1 MKDDKEQELGEL
13 FLINFVEALIE
24 NFPLNEIQKE
34 IPEKIEI
41 TSPTIR
47 MIEPMLK
54 PIQPAQLQ
62 FGIKET
68 QAGQGRNPSFI
79 RPQTEAQFPVATRQL
94 KPLIKL
100 APFTPQTQRIIPP
113 QQSPSLIKLSPFLL
127 DSSITSIECSGPEKN
142 LIVHQLGVIK
152 TIPLMLTQKEIEDI
166 MQEFSRRTKIPL
178 IPGVFKTAIDNFI
191 VSAVI
196 SEFVG
201 TRFYIEK
208 VPQMN
213 SPMPQQR
220 IF

>member
-24 NFPLNEIQKE
+24 NFPLSEIQKE

-41 TSPTIR
+41 TAPAIR

-54 PIQPAQLQ
+54 TIQPAQLQ

-79 RPQTEAQFPVATRQL
+79 LPQTEAQFPVATRQL
-94 KPLIKL
+94 KQLIKL
-100 APFTPQTQRIIPP
+100 APFTPQTLRILPP
-113 QQSPSLIKLSPFLL
+113 QQSSSLIKLFPLL
-127 DSSITSIECSGPEKN
+127 QDPSIASIECSGSEKN
-142 LIVHQLGVIK
+142 IIIHQLGVIK
-152 TIPLMLTQKEIEDI
+152 TIPLILTQKEIGDI
-166 MQEFSRRTKIPL
+166 MQEFSRRAKIPL
-178 IPGVFKTAIDNFI
+178 VGGVFKAAIDNFI

-208 VPQMN
+208 ISQMN

>member
-1 MKDDKEQELGEL
+1 MKDDKEQELREL

-24 NFPLNEIQKE
+24 NFPKDKLQEE

-41 TSPTIR
+41 VQPTIR
-47 MIEPMLK
+47 TIGPIPK
-54 PIQPAQLQ
+54 QIQPAQLK

-68 QAGQGRNPSFI
+68 LTGPGRNPSFI
-79 RPQTEAQFPVATRQL
+79 QPQTEAQFPITTRQL

-100 APFTPQTQRIIPP
+100 APFTPQTLRILPP
-113 QQSPSLIKLSPFLL
+113 QQSPSLIKLFPLL
-127 DSSITSIECSGPEKN
+127 RDPSVTSIECSGPEKN
-142 LIVHQLGVIK
+142 LIVHQLGIIK
-152 TIPLMLTQKEIEDI
+152 TIPLILTQKEIDDI

-178 IPGVFKTAIDNFI
+178 IWGVFKAAIDNFT

-208 VPQMN
+208 IPQMN